1 MSDYIIKGSY
11 IYQGLDEL
19 VTNAQKYAHRA
30 SAVQQIIYAD
40 EKIIQNNFVNSLTVV
55 HLPSLTVINKN
66 SPVSQTI
73 AQERRT
79 TVNNQQ
85 QSNMYNYS
93 QNGAEVLDG
102 IVADVKVESDL
113 PEYLKEE
120 LKLAI
125 SRNYFVY
132 LN

>member
-85 QSNMYNYS
+85 QSNMNNYS
-93 QNGAEVLDG
+93 QNGAGVING
-102 IVADVKVESDL
+102 IVADVKVESNL
-113 PEYLKEE
+113 PEYLQEE
-120 LKLAI
+120 LKLI
-125 SRNYFVY
+125 
-132 LN
+132 LNFD